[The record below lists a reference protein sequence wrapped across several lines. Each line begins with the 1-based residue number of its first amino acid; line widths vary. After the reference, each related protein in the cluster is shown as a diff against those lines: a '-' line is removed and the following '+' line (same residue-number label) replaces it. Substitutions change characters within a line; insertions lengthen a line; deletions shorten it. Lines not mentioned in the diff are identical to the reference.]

1 MLKCARYQFARYCS
15 PQCQAQHWLEHR
27 HSCRALLASWEP
39 AFRRGRKQAFYGVLQ
54 QADWDVMVAE
64 LAEISADRAARE
76 QAAISASVAPEFF
89 EWYEQTFKG
98 KGKKGKGKG
107 KGMYK
112 GK

>member
-1 MLKCARYQFARYCS
+1 
-15 PQCQAQHWLEHR
+15 
-27 HSCRALLASWEP
+27 
-39 AFRRGRKQAFYGVLQ
+39 
-54 QADWDVMVAE
+54 MVAE

-76 QAAISASVAPEFF
+76 QAALSASVAPEFF
-89 EWYEQTFKG
+89 EWYERTFKG